1 MTATTAGDR
10 HGELRS
16 LARGGA
22 LNLVGA
28 GLSGA
33 ANLGLTV
40 VVARVFSKY
49 DAGVF
54 FSATSLFLILLAA
67 ADLGTSTGL
76 VYFIARF
83 RALGTTGRI
92 PGMLRTAFVPLLATS
107 LVLAGLLYGL
117 APWLADWLVAG
128 DSVSGVRDL
137 RILAVFLPFATLSQA
152 CLAGTQ
158 GFRVMRAT
166 VLVEKL
172 ARPSLQL
179 LLVVAAGLLGGGAV
193 LLPLAWAGPYLPA
206 AVAAAAWL
214 AVLAYRTA
222 KNGGETD
229 RIVSAGVEED
239 GRSADAE
246 AVNGGHTKALRVGGS
261 EEARSPGPARTP
273 GFWRFTGPR
282 ALAGVAQIAIQRL
295 DIVLVSAL
303 RGPVEAAVYT
313 AATRFLVVGQLAAQ
327 ALNQAVQPRLSE
339 LLARGDTE
347 GAAGVYQTSTA
358 WLVVLT
364 WPLYLLAASFSWF
377 VLAIFGKGYDTGA
390 PVMIILSLA
399 MLVAT
404 ACGMVDIVLTMAGKT
419 TWNLYNYLAA
429 LVVNVVVNVIAI
441 PPLGILGAAIGW
453 AVALL
458 VKNLLPLTQI
468 WVTLRLHPFS
478 RASLTACGLALVGF
492 GAIPLAVRLL
502 FGDGIV
508 PLAAATL
515 AGLVCYAA
523 GLWRAR
529 YLLHLDAMPILGR
542 IVRTR

>member
-1 MTATTAGDR
+1 MTATTADER
-10 HGELRS
+10 PGELRA

-28 GLSGA
+28 GIAGLAG
-33 ANLGLTV
+33 LGLTV
-40 VVARVFSKY
+40 IVARVFSRY

-76 VYFIARF
+76 VYFIARH
-83 RALGTTGRI
+83 RALGEPERI
-92 PGMLRTAFVPLLATS
+92 RGTLRRAFVPLAGVS
-107 LVLAGLLYGL
+107 LVLAGLLYGFAAPL
-117 APWLADWLVAG
+117 ARWLVTG
-128 DSVSGVRDL
+128 DTATGVRDL
-137 RILAVFLPFATLSQA
+137 RVLAAFLPFATVTNA

-172 ARPSLQL
+172 TRPSLQL
-179 LLVVAAGLLGGGAV
+179 LLVLASGLLGGGAV

-206 AVAAAAWL
+206 AIAAAAWL
-214 AVLAYRTA
+214 AVLVARTA
-222 KNGGETD
+222 RTAD
-229 RIVSAGVEED
+229 RPAPDLG
-239 GRSADAE
+239 
-246 AVNGGHTKALRVGGS
+246 
-261 EEARSPGPARTP
+261 ARPVA
-273 GFWRFTGPR
+273 FWRFTGPR
-282 ALAGVAQIAIQRL
+282 ALAGIAQIAIQRL
-295 DIVLVSAL
+295 DIVLVAAL
-303 RGPVEAAVYT
+303 RGPVDAAVYT

-339 LLARGDTE
+339 LLARGDTD
-347 GAAGVYQTSTA
+347 GAARVYQTSTA

-364 WPLYLLAASFSWF
+364 WPLYLLAASFSGF
-377 VLAIFGKGYDTGA
+377 VMAIFGHGYGTGA

-404 ACGMVDIVLTMAGKT
+404 ACGMVDIVLTMAGRT
-419 TWNLYNYLAA
+419 TWNLYNYLIA
-429 LVVNVVVNVIAI
+429 LAVNVAVNLIAI
-441 PPLGILGAAIGW
+441 PPLGILGAALGW

-478 RASLTACGLALVGF
+478 RASLTACGLAAASF
-492 GAIPLAVRLL
+492 GLLPLAVRLVAGGGPL
-502 FGDGIV
+502 
-508 PLAAATL
+508 PLALAATGGL
-515 AGLVCYAA
+515 ACYAV

-529 YLLHLDAMPILGR
+529 YLLGLDAMPVIGPLVRRRGR
-542 IVRTR
+542 G

>member
-1 MTATTAGDR
+1 MAGHGPELAPVTTTAAEDR
-10 HGELRS
+10 RGELRS

-28 GLSGA
+28 GISGV

-83 RALGTTGRI
+83 RALGTTRRI
-92 PGMLRTAFVPLLATS
+92 AGTLRTAFVPLVATA
-107 LVLAGLLYGL
+107 LVLSGLLYAL

-128 DSVSGVRDL
+128 DAASGVRDL
-137 RILAVFLPFATLSQA
+137 RILAVFLPFATLLNA

-179 LLVVAAGLLGGGAV
+179 LLVIASGLLGGGAM

-206 AVAAAAWL
+206 AIAAAAWL
-214 AVLAYRTA
+214 AVLAARTA
-222 KNGGETD
+222 KAGRETD
-229 RIVSAGVEED
+229 RTVAPEET
-239 GRSADAE
+239 AE
-246 AVNGGHTKALRVGGS
+246 
-261 EEARSPGPARTP
+261 PTP
-273 GFWRFTGPR
+273 EGTAEPTGFWRFTGPR

-339 LLARGDTE
+339 LLARGDTA

-358 WLVVLT
+358 WLIVLT
-364 WPLYLLAASFSWF
+364 WPLYLLAASFSGF

-468 WVTLRLHPFS
+468 WLTLRLHPFS
-478 RASLTACGLALVGF
+478 RASLTACALALVAF
-492 GAIPLAVRLL
+492 GAIPLAVRLV
-502 FGDGIV
+502 FGSGIV
-508 PLAAATL
+508 PLAAATF

-542 IVRTR
+542 IVRAR

>member
-1 MTATTAGDR
+1 MAGPGPELAPVTATTDGDR
-10 HGELRS
+10 RGELRS

-22 LNLVGA
+22 LNLLGA
-28 GLSGA
+28 GISGV

-83 RALGTTGRI
+83 RALGTPRRI
-92 PGMLRTAFVPLLATS
+92 AGTLRTAFVPLVITA
-107 LVLAGLLYGL
+107 LVLAGLLYGF
-117 APWLADWLVAG
+117 APRLADWLVAG
-128 DSVSGVRDL
+128 DTASGARDL
-137 RILAVFLPFATLSQA
+137 RILAVFLPFATVLQA

-172 ARPSLQL
+172 ARPSMQL
-179 LLVVAAGLLGGGAV
+179 LAVIAAGLFGASAV

-206 AVAAAAWL
+206 AIAAAAWL
-214 AVLAYRTA
+214 AVLARRA
-222 KNGGETD
+222 A
-229 RIVSAGVEED
+229 RSEED
-239 GRSADAE
+239 ARPDE
-246 AVNGGHTKALRVGGS
+246 TNRVVSS
-261 EEARSPGPARTP
+261 EPR
-273 GFWRFTGPR
+273 GFWRFTAPR

-303 RGPVEAAVYT
+303 RGPVDAAVYT

-358 WLVVLT
+358 WLIVLT

-453 AVALL
+453 AIALL

-478 RASLTACGLALVGF
+478 RASLTACALALVSF
-492 GAIPLAVRLL
+492 GAIPLAVRLT
-502 FGDGIV
+502 FGSGIV
-508 PLAAATL
+508 PLAAAAL

-529 YLLHLDAMPILGR
+529 YLLHLDAMPVLGR
-542 IVRTR
+542 IVRAG

>member
-1 MTATTAGDR
+1 MTSPTAPATPADR
-10 HGELRS
+10 PDEMRA

-28 GLSGA
+28 GISGL

-40 VVARVFSKY
+40 IVARVFTRH

-54 FSATSLFLILLAA
+54 FSATSLFLILLVAA
-67 ADLGTSTGL
+67 GLGTNTGL

-83 RALGTTGRI
+83 RALGRPERI
-92 PGMLRTAFVPLLATS
+92 PGTLRQAFVPLLVTS
-107 LVLAGLLYGL
+107 LVLAGLLAAFAGPL
-117 APWLADWLVAG
+117 AGWLLAG
-128 DSVSGVRDL
+128 DGTTGARDL
-137 RILAVFLPFATLSQA
+137 RVLAAFLPFATVLNA

-158 GFRVMRAT
+158 GFKMMRAT

-172 ARPSLQL
+172 GRPVLQL
-179 LLVVAAGLLGGGAV
+179 LLVIASGLFGAGAI

-206 AVAAAAWL
+206 AIAAAVWMSLLTLRATRGP
-214 AVLAYRTA
+214 RTDP
-222 KNGGETD
+222 EPP
-229 RIVSAGVEED
+229 
-239 GRSADAE
+239 ADAAATAE
-246 AVNGGHTKALRVGGS
+246 ATA
-261 EEARSPGPARTP
+261 

-303 RGPVEAAVYT
+303 RGPIEAAVYT

-339 LLARGDTE
+339 LLARGDTD
-347 GAAGVYQTSTA
+347 GAADVYQTSTA

-364 WPLYLLAASFSWF
+364 WPLYLLAASFSEF
-377 VLAIFGKGYDTGA
+377 VMAIFGKGYDAGA
-390 PVMIILSLA
+390 SVMIILSLT

-429 LVVNVVVNVIAI
+429 LVVNVVVNLIAI

-478 RASLTACGLALVGF
+478 RASVTACGLAVVSF
-492 GAIPLAVRLL
+492 GVLPLAVRLV
-502 FGDGIV
+502 FGGGAL
-508 PLAAATL
+508 PLAAAAV
-515 AGLVCYAA
+515 AGLCVYIA

-529 YLLHLDAMPILGR
+529 YLLRLDTMPILGPIIR
-542 IVRTR
+542 VRGG

>member
-1 MTATTAGDR
+1 MAGPDPELASVTSPTAPAAPADR
-10 HGELRS
+10 PEQMRA

-28 GLSGA
+28 GISGV

-40 VVARVFSKY
+40 VVARVFTRH

-54 FSATSLFLILLAA
+54 FSATSLFLILLGAA
-67 ADLGTSTGL
+67 GLGTNTGL

-83 RALGTTGRI
+83 RALGRPDRI
-92 PGMLRTAFVPLLATS
+92 RGTLRQAFVPLLVTS
-107 LVLAGLLYGL
+107 LVLAGLLAAFAGPL
-117 APWLADWLVAG
+117 AHWLLAG
-128 DSVSGVRDL
+128 DSTSGARDL
-137 RILAVFLPFATLSQA
+137 RVLAAFLPFATLLNA

-158 GFRVMRAT
+158 GFKMMRAT

-172 ARPSLQL
+172 GRPVLQL
-179 LLVVAAGLLGGGAV
+179 LLVIASGLFGAGAI

-206 AVAAAAWL
+206 AIAAAVWMS
-214 AVLAYRTA
+214 VLTLRATRGPRT
-222 KNGGETD
+222 
-229 RIVSAGVEED
+229 
-239 GRSADAE
+239 DA
-246 AVNGGHTKALRVGGS
+246 T
-261 EEARSPGPARTP
+261 PAAPPDDSDDTP

-339 LLARGDTE
+339 LLARGDND
-347 GAAGVYQTSTA
+347 GAAEVYQTSTA

-364 WPLYLLAASFSWF
+364 WPLYLLAASFSEY
-377 VLAIFGKGYDTGA
+377 VMAIFGQGYDAGA
-390 PVMIILSLA
+390 SVMIILSLT

-419 TWNLYNYLAA
+419 TWNLYNYLVA
-429 LVVNVVVNVIAI
+429 LAVNVVVNLIAI

-478 RASLTACGLALVGF
+478 RASVTACA
-492 GAIPLAVRLL
+492 LAVVSFGLLPLVVRLA
-502 FGDGIV
+502 FGGGAV
-508 PLAAATL
+508 PLAAAAV
-515 AGLVCYAA
+515 AGLCVYAA

-529 YLLHLDAMPILGR
+529 YLLRLDAMPVLGP
-542 IVRTR
+542 IIRTRGG

>member
-1 MTATTAGDR
+1 VAGRTAELAPVTAADTRPPESPDDR
-10 HGELRS
+10 KGELRS

-22 LNLVGA
+22 LNLAGA
-28 GLSGA
+28 GISGV

-40 VVARVFSKY
+40 IVARVFTKY

-83 RALGTTGRI
+83 RALGEPERI
-92 PGMLRTAFVPLLATS
+92 RGTLRQALVPLVITS
-107 LVLAGLLYGL
+107 LVLAGLLAGL
-117 APWLADWLVAG
+117 APWLARWLVAG
-128 DSVSGVRDL
+128 DVASGVRDL
-137 RILAVFLPFATLSQA
+137 RILAVFLPFATLLNA

-172 ARPSLQL
+172 TRPSLQL
-179 LLVVAAGLLGGGAV
+179 LLVIASGLFGAGAV
-193 LLPLAWAGPYLPA
+193 MLPLAWAGPYLPA
-206 AVAAAAWL
+206 AIAAAVWL
-214 AVLAYRTA
+214 GVLAHRA
-222 KNGGETD
+222 SRPVRDGETH
-229 RIVSAGVEED
+229 
-239 GRSADAE
+239 RSA
-246 AVNGGHTKALRVGGS
+246 
-261 EEARSPGPARTP
+261 SPGAD

-303 RGPVEAAVYT
+303 RGPVDAALYT
-313 AATRFLVVGQLAAQ
+313 AATRFLVVGQLVAQ

-358 WLVVLT
+358 WLIVLT

-429 LVVNVVVNVIAI
+429 LAVNVVVNVIAI

-478 RASLTACGLALVGF
+478 RASLTACALAAVSF
-492 GAIPLAVRLL
+492 GAIPLAVRLI
-502 FGDGIV
+502 FGSGAI

-515 AGLVCYAA
+515 GGLLVYAA

-542 IVRTR
+542 LVRAR

>member
-1 MTATTAGDR
+1 MAGHGPELAPVTATTADDR
-10 HGELRS
+10 RGELRS

-28 GLSGA
+28 GLSGV

-83 RALGTTGRI
+83 RALGTTARI
-92 PGMLRTAFVPLLATS
+92 PGTLRTAFVPLVATS

-128 DSVSGVRDL
+128 DSVSGARDL

-179 LLVVAAGLLGGGAV
+179 LLVIAAGLLGGGAV

-206 AVAAAAWL
+206 AIAAAAWL
-214 AVLAYRTA
+214 AVLAYRTGRRSPRPEPSGPA
-222 KNGGETD
+222 GDETD
-229 RIVSAGVEED
+229 RIVAPEPG
-239 GRSADAE
+239 AE
-246 AVNGGHTKALRVGGS
+246 GTAL
-261 EEARSPGPARTP
+261 PATP
-273 GFWRFTGPR
+273 GFWRFTAPR

-404 ACGMVDIVLTMAGKT
+404 ACGMVDIVLTMAGRT

-478 RASLTACGLALVGF
+478 RASLTACGLALASF
-492 GAIPLAVRLL
+492 GAIPLAVRLM

-508 PLAAATL
+508 PLGAATL

>member
-1 MTATTAGDR
+1 MTATTAEDR
-10 HGELRS
+10 PGELRA

-28 GLSGA
+28 GIAGLAG
-33 ANLGLTV
+33 LGLTV
-40 VVARVFSKY
+40 IVARVFSRY

-76 VYFIARF
+76 VYFIARY
-83 RALGTTGRI
+83 RALGEPGRI
-92 PGMLRTAFVPLLATS
+92 RGTLRRAFVPLVCAS
-107 LVLAGLLYGL
+107 LVLAGLLYGFAAPL
-117 APWLADWLVAG
+117 ARWLVTG
-128 DSVSGVRDL
+128 DTATGVRDL
-137 RILAVFLPFATLSQA
+137 RVLAAFLPFATVANA

-179 LLVVAAGLLGGGAV
+179 LLVLASGLLGGGAV

-206 AVAAAAWL
+206 AIAAAAWL
-214 AVLAYRTA
+214 AVLAARA
-222 KNGGETD
+222 ARGAREAPLGET
-229 RIVSAGVEED
+229 SGPEP
-239 GRSADAE
+239 AE
-246 AVNGGHTKALRVGGS
+246 AVTSGRTTA
-261 EEARSPGPARTP
+261 SPAGPEDGATGPAAPEPP
-273 GFWRFTGPR
+273 GFWHFTGPR
-282 ALAGVAQIAIQRL
+282 AFAGIAQIAIQRL
-295 DIVLVSAL
+295 DIVLVAAL
-303 RGPVEAAVYT
+303 RGPVDAAVYT

-339 LLARGDTE
+339 LLARGDTA
-347 GAAGVYQTSTA
+347 GAARVYQASTA
-358 WLVVLT
+358 WLIVLT
-364 WPLYLLAASFSWF
+364 WPLYLLAASFSGF
-377 VLAIFGKGYDTGA
+377 VMAIFGRGYGTGA

-404 ACGMVDIVLTMAGKT
+404 ACGMVDIVLTMAGRT
-419 TWNLYNYLAA
+419 TWNLYNYLIA
-429 LVVNVVVNVIAI
+429 LAVNVAVNLIAI
-441 PPLGILGAAIGW
+441 PPLGILGAALGW

-478 RASLTACGLALVGF
+478 RAGLTACGLAAASF
-492 GAIPLAVRLL
+492 GVLPLAVRLVAGGGPL
-502 FGDGIV
+502 PLV
-508 PLAAATL
+508 LAAAG
-515 AGLVCYAA
+515 GLVCYAV

-529 YLLHLDAMPILGR
+529 YLLHLDAMPVIGPL
-542 IVRTR
+542 IRTRGGG